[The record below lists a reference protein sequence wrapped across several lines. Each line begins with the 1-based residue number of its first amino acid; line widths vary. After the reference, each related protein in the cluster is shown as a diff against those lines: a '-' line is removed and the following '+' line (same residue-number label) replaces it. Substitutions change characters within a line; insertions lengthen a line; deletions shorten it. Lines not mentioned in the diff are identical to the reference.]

1 MINNWY
7 ERHFFDS
14 GELIVY
20 VRVANQFIK
29 YEDRIIIEYSF
40 N

>member
-1 MINNWY
+1 MKNWHERYFLNN
-7 ERHFFDS
+7 

-20 VRVANQFIK
+20 VRVANQYIK